1 MVATPRLGNPP
12 ARIATPYR
20 VRAIRVAHHAPPNTQ
35 SLAAVLPTS
44 ASMAFTPRPDP
55 AGPPARNLRL
65 STLPP
70 EVRARLHGALHRVPM
85 GCGELLV
92 PAGAEPRYT
101 YFPLQGVIALVA
113 STPEGQ
119 TAQVGLVTTDGAVA
133 LPGSI
138 PAGGLPFALLAPVP
152 GEACRI
158 RVESLA
164 QALAGTAVREAL
176 VLEVAHHQMLQS
188 VQAAVCHRFH
198 AVPARLATWLL
209 TVSTALETSHLR
221 VTQDVL
227 EQLLGSPRSVVSAA
241 AARFQQLDLIRVRH
255 GRVRIVQRGGLVAR
269 ACACYPVA
277 GDRPLARRAR

>member
-1 MVATPRLGNPP
+1 MVAGPRLGHRP
-12 ARIATPYR
+12 ARIATASR
-20 VRAIRVAHHAPPNTQ
+20 ARAIHMVHSAPLKTP
-35 SLAAVLPTS
+35 SLAAVLPTP
-44 ASMAFTPRPDP
+44 ASMALTPRADHVAPT
-55 AGPPARNLRL
+55 AGNRRL
-65 STLPP
+65 STLPL
-70 EVRARLHGALHRVPM
+70 EVRTRLHGALHRVPLA
-85 GCGELLV
+85 CGELLA
-92 PAGAEPRYT
+92 PSGAVPRYA
-101 YFPLQGVIALVA
+101 YFPVQGVIALVA
-113 STPEGQ
+113 STPDGQ
-119 TAQVGLVTTDGAVA
+119 SAQVGLVTADSAVA

-138 PAGGLPFALLAPVP
+138 PTSGLPFSLVAPVP
-152 GEACRI
+152 GEALRI

-209 TVSTALETSHLR
+209 TVSTALETSHLH

-255 GRVRIVQRGGLVAR
+255 GRVRIVQRGGLVAG
-269 ACACYPVA
+269 ACACYPAV
-277 GDRPLARRAR
+277 GDSSLARRVR